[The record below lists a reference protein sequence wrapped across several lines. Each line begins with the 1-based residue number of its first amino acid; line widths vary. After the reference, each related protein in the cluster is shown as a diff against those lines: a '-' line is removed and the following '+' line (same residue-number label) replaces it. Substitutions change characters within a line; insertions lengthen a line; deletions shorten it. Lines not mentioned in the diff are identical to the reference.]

1 MKKFIAFACCLS
13 MCAAMSVTAF
23 GEETVEANPLS
34 IYATESET
42 TAVMAEMENTSAA
55 ATLQEF
61 GVAVDE
67 DTTMPVYYAS
77 LLDFAESGQFEYEP
91 FMLEGEQ
98 LYISNAVDGSG
109 DFAGVIGFNAD
120 DIHIYMPTT
129 DINKSVDF
137 NTNLK
142 RVNSLTERSA
152 VPVATDAKFMFV
164 DGLGYVYYMENGTD
178 AVLVAAG
185 LKGANGDIFTAEN
198 GGIVAV
204 DDDLMEYAE
213 HLVEVKEENELYLS
227 TLAPGENPMTG
238 SAMPAFVVDNAQYN
252 GTNTY
257 VPVATVLGALGV
269 ISAIGYVVV
278 SKRTN

>member
-1 MKKFIAFACCLS
+1 MKKFIAIACCVS

-23 GEETVEANPLS
+23 GEELAGSNSMS

-42 TAVMAEMENTSAA
+42 ATVLAEMEQTNAA
-55 ATLQEF
+55 VSLQEF
-61 GVAVDE
+61 GVAVDA
-67 DTTMPVYYAS
+67 DTTMPVYHAS
-77 LLDFAESGQFEYEP
+77 LLDFAESGEFEYEP

-98 LYISNAVDGSG
+98 LYISNAVDATG

-120 DIHIYMPTT
+120 DVHIYMPTT

-137 NTNLK
+137 NSNLN

-178 AVLVAAG
+178 AVLVSAG

-198 GGIVAV
+198 GGIVAI
-204 DDDLMEYAE
+204 DDDLMKYAE

-238 SAMPAFVVDNAQYN
+238 SATPAFIVDNAQYN
-252 GTNTY
+252 TNTY
-257 VPVATVLGALGV
+257 LTIAAALGALGV
-269 ISAIGYVVV
+269 FSAVGYVVV
-278 SKRTN
+278 SKKTN